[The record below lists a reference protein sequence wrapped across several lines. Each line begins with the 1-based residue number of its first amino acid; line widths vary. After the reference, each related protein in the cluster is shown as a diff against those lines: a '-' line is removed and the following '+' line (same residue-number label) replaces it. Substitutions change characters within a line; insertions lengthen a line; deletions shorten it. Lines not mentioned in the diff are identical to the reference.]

1 MRCEIYLILKYL
13 LIFSMIIFDLI
24 ILISN
29 DYFQVNQHPDILI
42 GVKSAEVSGDQESIN
57 DFKKTC
63 KQKKLDTKIC
73 ENLGNLDTAGT
84 LLIAFICIDF
94 LVLIFY
100 SVVNIAQYYAAHSI
114 ISKKL
119 QNEITEKKK
128 DWIKF
133 GFRLR
138 YIFALHPVIIN
149 LACGLWI
156 DLSNLKEFSGEI
168 TMRPVVYLL
177 IIQCFLSLLSIAMFC
192 WEQSSARRRSV
203 MIKRRQEIKRKRQ
216 LSGLPIK
223 HDSFDS
229 NKEKTFDFEL
239 KI

>member
-13 LIFSMIIFDLI
+13 LIFTMIIFDLI

-29 DYFQVNQHPDILI
+29 DYFQVKQQPDIKI
-42 GVKSAEVSGDQESIN
+42 GIKAVEISGDLQSIQ

-63 KQKKLDTKIC
+63 KDQKLNPKIC
-73 ENLGNLDTAGT
+73 ANLDNLDTAGN
-84 LLIAFICIDF
+84 LLIALVCIDF

-100 SVVNIAQYYAAHSI
+100 SIVNIGQYYAAHSI

-119 QNEITEKKK
+119 QNEEAEKKK
-128 DWIKF
+128 EWIKL
-133 GFRLR
+133 GFKLR
-138 YIFALHPVIIN
+138 YIFTLHPVIIN
-149 LACGLWI
+149 LACGLWV

-177 IIQCFLSLLSIAMFC
+177 IVQCFMSLLGIAMFC

-203 MIKRRQEIKRKRQ
+203 RIKRTQEVTRKRQ
-216 LSGLPIK
+216 LSMTPIK
-223 HDSFDS
+223 IDSFEA
-229 NKEKTFDFEL
+229 NKEKTFEFEL